1 MLRFSKTLAL
11 LQARGGNRLGTGMMK
26 EIESTRINPGERKQS
41 PTTHSGTFNGAGDWE
56 AMTRSIILIPS
67 MLKPLRQV

>member
-1 MLRFSKTLAL
+1 
-11 LQARGGNRLGTGMMK
+11 MMK